1 MRTLPALMA
10 LGLALTGCG
19 TAAASPG
26 SSASPSSS
34 APVPTMSVNISPVSA
49 TASTGQVVLTLSKP
63 YGNAHVTSGFA
74 VLGTS
79 NSVEANTPWTLT
91 SETTHKVVRQGS
103 FTADGWGDKLYPYRG
118 TVSVVG
124 LPAGTY
130 LFAVRIDDPSDGEGK
145 PVPTVTRNLLV
156 D

>member
-1 MRTLPALMA
+1 MRTLPALIT

-19 TAAASPG
+19 ATAASPG
-26 SSASPSSS
+26 SGSSPSSS
-34 APVPTMSVNISPVSA
+34 TSIPTMSVNLSPVSA

-63 YGNAHVTSGFA
+63 YGNAHVTGGFT

-91 SETTHKVVRQGS
+91 NATHQVVRQGA

-118 TVSVVG
+118 SVSVAG

-130 LFAVRIDDPSDGEGK
+130 LFTVRIDDPSDGEGK
-145 PVPTVTRNLLV
+145 PVPTVARVVLV